1 MSLLTRRWKNWLLI
15 FGCWMAVAAL
25 NNTQSYYFML
35 SVDRTSPWWKLLP
48 SSILYFGL
56 WALLTPL
63 VGWLAKRFRLSRNDW
78 ALKLGLHVL
87 IAIGLAF
94 IERAVFELI
103 FMNATAT
110 PERPFSWKTFYQVL
124 LRYFDY
130 GVYYYFIIL
139 LLNHALEYY
148 RRFQNEQIS
157 AAQLKAE
164 LAQAQLQALK
174 MQLHPHFL
182 FNTLNAIAVLIED
195 DPKAARA
202 MLGQLSDLLR
212 LTLENVER
220 QEVPLRQE
228 MEFLDQ
234 YLQIQQTRFGERLAI
249 RKAIDPA
256 TIEASVPYLILQPL
270 VENAI
275 RHGVESVPG
284 PAVIEIS
291 SSRQDG
297 MLELRVR
304 DTGPGLTNDSYTL
317 SKRGVGLANIRGRLQ
332 RLYGERHRF
341 ELNNAE
347 GGGLQATMLI
357 PLSN

>member
-1 MSLLTRRWKNWLLI
+1 MNILTRRWKNWLLI
-15 FGCWMAVAAL
+15 FGCWMAVAVL
-25 NNTQSYYFML
+25 NNTQVYYFML
-35 SVDRTSPWWKLLP
+35 SVDRTSPWWTLLP

-63 VGWLAKRFRLSRNDW
+63 VVWLAKRLRLSRGDW
-78 ALKLGLHVL
+78 ALKLCLHVL
-87 IAIGLAF
+87 IAICLAF
-94 IERAVFELI
+94 VDRAVFELI
-103 FMNATAT
+103 WMNATVT

-124 LRYFDY
+124 LRYSDY
-130 GVYYYFIIL
+130 GFYIYFIIL
-139 LLNHALEYY
+139 LLNHALDYY
-148 RRFQNEQIS
+148 RRFQDEQLS
-157 AAQLKAE
+157 ASQLKAE

-182 FNTLNAIAVLIED
+182 FNTLNAIAVLIEE

-212 LTLENVER
+212 LTLENVET

-228 MEFLDQ
+228 LEFLDQ
-234 YLQIQQTRFGERLAI
+234 YLRIQQTRFGERLAI

-256 TIEASVPYLILQPL
+256 TIEANVPYLILQPL

-284 PAVIEIS
+284 PAAIEIS
-291 SSRQDG
+291 ASRQNG

-317 SKRGVGLANIRGRLQ
+317 SKRGVGLANTRARLQ

-341 ELNNAE
+341 DLNNAE
-347 GGGLQATMLI
+347 GGGLQARMFI
-357 PLSN
+357 PLSA

>member
-1 MSLLTRRWKNWLLI
+1 
-15 FGCWMAVAAL
+15 V
-25 NNTQSYYFML
+25 
-35 SVDRTSPWWKLLP
+35 
-48 SSILYFGL
+48 
-56 WALLTPL
+56 
-63 VGWLAKRFRLSRNDW
+63 WLAKRFRLARGDW

-94 IERAVFELI
+94 IDRAVFEFI
-103 FMNATAT
+103 WMNATAT
-110 PERPFSWKTFYQVL
+110 PERPFSLKTFYQVL

-130 GVYYYFIIL
+130 GFYIYFIIL

-148 RRFQNEQIS
+148 RRFQDEQLS
-157 AAQLKAE
+157 ASQLKAE

-182 FNTLNAIAVLIED
+182 FNTLNAIAVLIEE

-212 LTLENVER
+212 LTLENVET

-228 MEFLDQ
+228 LEFLDQ
-234 YLQIQQTRFGERLAI
+234 YLRIQQTRFGERLAI

-275 RHGVESVPG
+275 RHGIAPRDAAGTVRIGASRSGDRLRLIVED
-284 PAVIEIS
+284 
-291 SSRQDG
+291 DG
-297 MLELRVR
+297 L
-304 DTGPGLTNDSYTL
+304 
-317 SKRGVGLANIRGRLQ
+317 GLAKDGRSQEGTGIGLGGTRARLQ
-332 RLYGERHRF
+332 QLYAGRATF
-341 ELNNAE
+341 D
-347 GGGLQATMLI
+347 LQPRVPTGAIATLDLPFHTSPI
-357 PLSN
+357 AADGAPA

>member
-1 MSLLTRRWKNWLLI
+1 VVSDIACSCGFASRQSCQEIFATILTKEYSDFRYAKAHRLTVDAYCLQHPELYMVSPKSFVAHLTGMCCAMAYGNDPHLRRLLQQWLN
-15 FGCWMAVAAL
+15 GKK
-25 NNTQSYYFML
+25 Q
-35 SVDRTSPWWKLLP
+35 
-48 SSILYFGL
+48 
-56 WALLTPL
+56 
-63 VGWLAKRFRLSRNDW
+63 LAKPPM
-78 ALKLGLHVL
+78 
-87 IAIGLAF
+87 LAHYG
-94 IERAVFELI
+94 
-103 FMNATAT
+103 
-110 PERPFSWKTFYQVL
+110 FYI
-124 LRYFDY
+124 
-130 GVYYYFIIL
+130 YFIIL

-148 RRFQNEQIS
+148 RRFQDEQLS
-157 AAQLKAE
+157 ASQLKAE

-182 FNTLNAIAVLIED
+182 FNTLNAIVVLIEE

-212 LTLENVER
+212 LTLDNVET

-228 MEFLDQ
+228 LEFLDQ
-234 YLQIQQTRFGERLAI
+234 YLRIQQTRFGERLAI
-249 RKAIDPA
+249 KKNIDPA

-317 SKRGVGLANIRGRLQ
+317 SKRGVGLANTRGRLQ
-332 RLYGERHRF
+332 RLYGERHRV

-357 PLSN
+357 PFQGNQKN

>member
-1 MSLLTRRWKNWLLI
+1 VSLLTRRWKNWLLI